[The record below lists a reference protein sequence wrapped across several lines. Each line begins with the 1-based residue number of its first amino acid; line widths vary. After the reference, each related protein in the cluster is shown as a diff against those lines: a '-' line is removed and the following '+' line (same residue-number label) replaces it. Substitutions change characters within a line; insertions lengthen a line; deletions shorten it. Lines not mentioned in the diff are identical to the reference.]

1 MMDKKPKKA
10 AAPAYK
16 PVAGDDIDSIL
27 ASMLGMTGDVEL
39 KRLGGGFY
47 MFGNK
52 KIYCKLMNGKLV
64 VRVGGGYVGIEEFI
78 RTYMKEKAK
87 KVGDK
92 YEISKEVDEDFNP
105 KSGKAKKD
113 NFKDPQGKNV
123 VGLGSV
129 RSMMK

>member
-1 MMDKKPKKA
+1 
-10 AAPAYK
+10 
-16 PVAGDDIDSIL
+16 
-27 ASMLGMTGDVEL
+27 
-39 KRLGGGFY
+39 

-52 KIYCKLMNGKLV
+52 KIYCKLMNGKLL

-78 RTYMKEKAK
+78 RIYMKEKAK

-92 YEISKEVDEDFNP
+92 FEIQKEVDEDQTP
-105 KSGKAKKD
+105 TSTKVKKD
-113 NFKDPQGKNV
+113 NFKDPQNKNV